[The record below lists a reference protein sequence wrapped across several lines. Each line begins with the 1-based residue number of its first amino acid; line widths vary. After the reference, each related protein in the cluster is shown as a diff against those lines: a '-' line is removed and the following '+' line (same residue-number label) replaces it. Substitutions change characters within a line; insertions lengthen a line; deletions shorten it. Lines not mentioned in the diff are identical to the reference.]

1 MSGRVAASLLRAAL
15 PPPAAAT
22 LVART
27 LDGIHF
33 SCVCNYNFFH
43 NAFPSTFLVFFDSS
57 DYVDIAAQLL
67 QASDCPAT
75 TTTIYIIRH
84 MLSAPPN

>member
-1 MSGRVAASLLRAAL
+1 MQRLSFALLCPPPPQRLSLLALSMVPTSAAF
-15 PPPAAAT
+15 AFT
-22 LVART
+22 
-27 LDGIHF
+27 I
-33 SCVCNYNFFH
+33 FFH
-43 NAFPSTFLVFFDSS
+43 NAFPSTFLVFSDSS

-84 MLSAPPN
+84 ILSAPPN